1 MIDSE
6 NSVAAA
12 ELAPSAPALDERA
25 AAPADDDVF
34 DADIDDTL
42 PPFRPAPQPTG
53 AWKRR
58 WALGIGGWGAGRN
71 GGSVS
76 SLSASKTSSSAGAAA
91 RSSSAGALGAS
102 SAAATLFSL
111 SIIQS
116 PRRLRSAPVPA
127 SPPTPE

>member
-1 MIDSE
+1 MIESE

-25 AAPADDDVF
+25 AGPAG
-34 DADIDDTL
+34 DTL

-76 SLSASKTSSSAGAAA
+76 SAGARRA
-91 RSSSAGALGAS
+91 RRGAGALGAS